1 MTPHRAHDEDMTHRD
16 ELLALQAR
24 VEAQAREIDEANSEI
39 SLLRAAHAQK
49 TREAETLRRELS
61 ARSGEGFPPDG
72 PSVSDDAMHGHRSF
86 GFGAALMGGIALTS
100 AMMILAGGPCGAH
113 RTQIPRMPTVE
124 SFERVGHVAV
134 GSDPAIATP
143 GEVCTVRREP
153 AFVGSGFD
161 CRVEVR
167 CGDRALYGTTP
178 ESGYMRC
185 GGRRVMRDRQFTS
198 VDGDP
203 KLELDLRSGTVIV
216 EEQLGLG
223 TQRVLIELAETVDGA
238 R

>member
-1 MTPHRAHDEDMTHRD
+1 MTHRD

-24 VEAQAREIDEANSEI
+24 AEAQARELDEAKSEI

-61 ARSGEGFPPDG
+61 ARLGEEG
-72 PSVSDDAMHGHRSF
+72 PSERTSEPDDSMRAHRSF
-86 GFGAALMGGIALTS
+86 GFGAALIGGVALTS

-113 RTQIPRMPTVE
+113 RTRIPQAPMVE
-124 SFERVGHVAV
+124 TFERVGHVAV
-134 GSDPAIATP
+134 GSDPAVASA

-153 AFVGSGFD
+153 AFIGSGYD

-167 CGDRALYGTTP
+167 CGDRMLYGATP
-178 ESGYMRC
+178 ETGYLRC
-185 GGRRVMRDRQFTS
+185 GGRRVMRDRQFTAA
-198 VDGDP
+198 DGDP

-223 TQRVLIELAETVDGA
+223 TQRVLIELAETVE
-238 R
+238 